1 MKDLKKKINNLITK
15 IMIKL
20 PGGELRNCR
29 NISPMNTDCIE
40 HLGHRGK
47 CEDAW
52 FQKWDQKDSI

>member
-1 MKDLKKKINNLITK
+1 MKDLKKKLNSLITK
-15 IMIKL
+15 IMRYL
-20 PGGELRNCR
+20 PGGELRRCE

-52 FQKWDQKDSI
+52 FQKWDSKDSI

>member
-1 MKDLKKKINNLITK
+1 MSFKDKVSSLVTK
-15 IMIKL
+15 IMRQL
-20 PGGELRNCR
+20 PGGELRRCK

-52 FQKWDQKDSI
+52 FYNWSSKDSL

>member
-1 MKDLKKKINNLITK
+1 MRDLKKKLSSLITK

-20 PGGELRNCR
+20 PGGELRHCQ
-29 NISPMNTDCIE
+29 NISPLNTDCIE

-52 FQKWDQKDSI
+52 FYKWNSKDSL